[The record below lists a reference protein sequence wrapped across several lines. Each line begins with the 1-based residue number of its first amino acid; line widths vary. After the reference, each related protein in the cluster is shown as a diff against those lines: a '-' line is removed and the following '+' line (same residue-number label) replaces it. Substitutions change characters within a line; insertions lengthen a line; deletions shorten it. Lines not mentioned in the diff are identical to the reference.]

1 MVLPPYQKLAYGRFL
16 IDFSFL
22 LSRIEGQPG
31 SPEKPLSELGQLSY
45 ESYWRSKV
53 LPFILRLLDHDPD
66 EKKDG
71 ALDFVECVAT
81 IHEITA
87 ATGID
92 PHDVATTIEQLTTS
106 IQLGANGRPLLHF
119 DRAQLLKLKV
129 KYDARAATWISVDE
143 ECLRW
148 SPLIH
153 PQEMDISTEFGDSS
167 QDGHDSAN
175 NRTHTSVQSAPSSTR
190 RTRRLSSPSSSVDTA
205 HPTNIS
211 SSALQP
217 VGLGKPSSIPVISQK
232 RLSLRSNP
240 TTSTPNSPVR
250 EPNSLPPN
258 SSPSST
264 TARIATDTFHP
275 REPRTVHCVRLKP
288 PAFSTPTSSSSNAEE
303 TRTHPKSVRGCRGRK
318 TPRRTDPS
326 PCRKGSFFPNGPK
339 PPDPPSPH
347 GGFSAPNAN
356 SGPLS
361 AGTRSSRLCRL
372 RSSQSGAPATSSSDQ
387 RTEFAEQCMTVAMTT
402 VPSLSGLPYSE
413 MQDSPDNRPSVSF
426 AHRVNSSLPEPDCL
440 SPLRPAL
447 SSSPRTLTEK
457 LLSEQ
462 FCVAPG
468 TSSTS
473 PKLPPSLSPPPPT
486 LSLPDT
492 MDSNITDSLVLLSC
506 PPASPKEF
514 SAPLAPPCLSFYDT
528 NSHLSTVDNPVE
540 SEPKPIAPIARR
552 IPHRSRKSMITFN
565 RRRRRKRRF
574 KGFITST
581 ESPSLCRGQILNSFT
596 TYNRV
601 NNSLAQVSSKHSR
614 RLIQDIL
621 PTFSPSNPSG
631 SPDNYSSMHM
641 SLRTPLVDFHTRRF
655 VDPDRQ
661 FLAHANSCPSL
672 SDVSGC
678 LRGTAFSFPCA
689 YRHRRSSSLS
699 ELYTMSNRANVP
711 IVNQHSPSHSPPPL
725 LAPPVVVD
733 HLFKPIPVLVPL
745 GARVN
750 VADTCLE
757 RLHTNRDSPSP
768 PLLTTVMMDKKNS
781 EDSRD
786 VRSPCEYGVDLTC
799 PPVLFP
805 SKTEPQLVE
814 TFSDKLHT
822 TLLAKS
828 HRVSSA
834 QPFEFLDSDASSS
847 CSLDTI
853 PMHLDGLNEAEPT
866 IALAATPS
874 SCSAS
879 HPTSPMSRQSSEDTV
894 PMRLLTPS
902 PPPLLLLNDS
912 LFSDSFRF
920 TLIDLTGPTTAL
932 HNSDFHL
939 RSSRSSSEP
948 HTSLVQD
955 GHPPP
960 LPLMQHHREKSCP
973 SLLSTSSQ
981 WFGMVNRTDSLMNGK
996 LALSEPYSHMMID
1009 LDSVIAKQSHQL
1021 LDLPSQSTANATPD
1035 SFIDGI
1041 PSVDHSDQELKSA
1054 IQNSLESL
1062 LPEYA
1067 IARSPGTECAKA
1079 VTSVVTPCTEFFVPL
1094 REQPIMWNS
1103 VIVSSAVFQAEAP
1116 LDPTLQSFDHLF
1128 SPRVESPGIRISLDC
1143 NHSLRCLTQKA
1154 TPPQS
1159 LSDPLC
1165 VSVSLPV
1172 QPCVGV
1178 TSFSEPRIVFPE
1190 PQLSES
1196 NSTPADSS
1204 SSCSTVSSRLFIH
1217 PWSKSSE
1224 SASSDIGH
1232 SPTMGSVCSPPPTLV
1247 NQPLP
1252 KSLSDSTGISVEN
1265 VPIQCSADVPFHSSN
1280 YMNFTAASDNIRRS
1294 PEAVDNQFRI
1304 QFPLASDQTLVTGTL
1319 SESSDFLTLDLDQ
1332 VGATTSCSHSDPACS
1347 FELQSHSVPIRCST
1361 TTGIEF
1367 FPFSSTVPSV
1377 NPVAQSAYLSPAPYP
1392 SPGQPTST
1400 YPPHSFSPL
1409 STSKFHSPP
1418 IHPSLQSY
1426 SLDSVPVVQQP
1437 KQSCTRPIRNRRNS
1451 HHMTQLSPHP
1461 LSSSVMDVYYSPQKF
1476 SSNGSLFQLPSGRME
1491 SHCGF
1496 QTTSSA
1502 LPDYAM
1508 LMQSSVLSSMMSDD
1522 SMQPVQFTQQ
1532 ASSAGEPI
1540 GVFTTS
1546 PTLCCSSSSGM
1557 PVIQPSQLSVPSVF
1571 YGTHIGESFDS
1582 SLEQAAYNAYT
1593 MAYGVP
1599 VGHQQSVAENVS
1611 DSSRLTPFV
1620 DQTQCCSLLS
1630 PVQSNHASATS
1641 CSQFTVPSQSVLP
1654 PSPTDGVFTHIAN
1667 VMNPSYT
1674 SEKTLSQTFF
1684 LTPNFPQTPLPFN
1697 ADTTLSLL
1705 TSPLANTIVP
1715 GRADINHRGFA
1726 SPSNLT
1732 SATSTLSGFS
1742 GTGFPASTPYVSSLS
1757 ETSQIN
1763 ATLLTHS
1770 SQPVDVLH
1778 TDCIDASFRTA
1789 PVLGFACSTPMY
1801 QPLLGTP
1808 AAAVAA
1814 LAPSPQPQQ
1823 FVLCPPLL
1831 ICSSGEPYMNE
1842 FCTVPNRPNRLHSVL
1857 PTSGDCPYSKPSTSI
1872 PLYPLV
1878 PQPPLSAW
1886 SRTDFPPGQSFSR
1899 PTPPAP
1905 PPHHVMP
1912 T

>member
-1 MVLPPYQKLAYGRFL
+1 MLHFL
-16 IDFSFL
+16 LGFL

-53 LPFILRLLDHDPD
+53 LPFILRLLDRSHDD
-66 EKKDG
+66 KEDG

-92 PHDVATTIEQLTTS
+92 PHDVAATIEQMTTS

-129 KYDARAATWISVDE
+129 KYDARAATWINVDE

-148 SPLIH
+148 SPLVH

-167 QDGHDSAN
+167 QEVHDSIN
-175 NRTHTSVQSAPSSTR
+175 NPTNSSVPSAPSSTR
-190 RTRRLSSPSSSVDTA
+190 RTRKLSSPSNSADITQ
-205 HPTNIS
+205 PTDVS
-211 SSALQP
+211 GSALQP
-217 VGLGKPSSIPVISQK
+217 VGLGRRSLRSSLMSQPLDREPSSISAIGQN
-232 RLSLRSNP
+232 RFSLRSNP
-240 TTSTPNSPVR
+240 TTSTSNSPVR
-250 EPNSLPPN
+250 EPNSLPSN

-264 TARIATDTFHP
+264 TARTATDVFHL

-288 PAFSTPTSSSSNAEE
+288 PAFSTPTSSSSNTEG
-303 TRTHPKSVRGCRGRK
+303 TRTHPKSVRGWRGRK

-347 GGFSAPNAN
+347 GGFTAPSAS
-356 SGPLS
+356 SGLLS

-372 RSSQSGAPATSSSDQ
+372 RSSHSGAPTTSSSDQ
-387 RTEFAEQCMTVAMTT
+387 RTELAEPCVAACMTK
-402 VPSLSGLPYSE
+402 VPSSSGLSYSE
-413 MQDSPDNRPSVSF
+413 MQDSPDSKTAASF
-426 AHRVNSSLPEPDCL
+426 AHRVNSSLPEPECL
-440 SPLRPAL
+440 SPLRPTL

-462 FCVAPG
+462 FCVAPS

-492 MDSNITDSLVLLSC
+492 MDSNIADSLVHLSC
-506 PPASPKEF
+506 PPTSPKEF

-540 SEPKPIAPIARR
+540 PEPKQIAPIPRR
-552 IPHRSRKSMITFN
+552 ISHRSRKSMVTSN
-565 RRRRRKRRF
+565 RRRRKRRF
-574 KGFITST
+574 GVFTTST
-581 ESPSLCRGQILNSFT
+581 ESSSLCRGQVLNSFT
-596 TYNRV
+596 AYNRV
-601 NNSLAQVSSKHSR
+601 INSSAQVSSKYSR
-614 RLIQDIL
+614 RLIQDIP
-621 PTFSPSNPSG
+621 PTFSHCIPSG
-631 SPDNYSSMHM
+631 PPGNYSAMHVP
-641 SLRTPLVDFHTRRF
+641 LRAPLVDFQIGRF
-655 VDPDRQ
+655 VDPDGH
-661 FLAHANSCPSL
+661 FIAHANSCPSL

-678 LRGTAFSFPCA
+678 LRGAAFSFPGSQ
-689 YRHRRSSSLS
+689 RHRRSFSLS
-699 ELYTMSNRANVP
+699 ELYTIPNRANVP

-725 LAPPVVVD
+725 LASPVVVD
-733 HLFKPIPVLVPL
+733 RLFKPIPVLVPL
-745 GARVN
+745 GAQVN

-757 RLHTNRDSPSP
+757 RLHASRDSPSP

-781 EDSRD
+781 DDSRD
-786 VRSPCEYGVDLTC
+786 VHSPCECGVDLTC

-805 SKTEPQLVE
+805 SKTEPQSVD
-814 TFSDKLHT
+814 TFSKKIHATRLT
-822 TLLAKS
+822 KS
-828 HRVSSA
+828 HRVTSA
-834 QPFEFLDSDASSS
+834 QPFQFIDSDASSS

-866 IALAATPS
+866 VALAATPS

-879 HPTSPMSRQSSEDTV
+879 HPTSPMSRQSSEDTA

-920 TLIDLTGPTTAL
+920 TLIDLTGPTTSL
-932 HNSDFHL
+932 HNPEFHL
-939 RSSRSSSEP
+939 RSLRSSSEP

-973 SLLSTSSQ
+973 SLLSTSNQ
-981 WFGMVNRTDSLMNGK
+981 WFGMGNYTDSLMNRK

-1009 LDSVIAKQSHQL
+1009 LDSVVAKRSHQL

-1035 SFIDGI
+1035 SFIDGV
-1041 PSVDHSDQELKSA
+1041 PSVDQSEQELKSA
-1054 IQNSLESL
+1054 VQNSLEPL

-1067 IARSPGTECAKA
+1067 IVRSPGMECAKA
-1079 VTSVVTPCTEFFVPL
+1079 VTSVVTPCTEFYVPL

-1103 VIVSSAVFQAEAP
+1103 VIVSTAVFHAETP
-1116 LDPTLQSFDHLF
+1116 LDPTLQTFGHHF
-1128 SPRVESPGIRISLDC
+1128 PPRIESPGIQISLDC
-1143 NHSLRCLTQKA
+1143 SHSLHYLTHEA
-1154 TPPQS
+1154 TSPQT

-1165 VSVSLPV
+1165 VGVSLPD
-1172 QPCVGV
+1172 QPCVCV
-1178 TSFSEPRIVFPE
+1178 TSLSEPRIVFPE
-1190 PQLSES
+1190 PQFSES
-1196 NSTPADSS
+1196 NSTLADSS
-1204 SSCSTVSSRLFIH
+1204 SSSAVSSRLFIQS
-1217 PWSKSSE
+1217 WSKSSE
-1224 SASSDIGH
+1224 SAPSDIGR
-1232 SPTMGSVCSPPPTLV
+1232 SLIAGSVCSPPPTLV
-1247 NQPLP
+1247 NQSIPTSLP
-1252 KSLSDSTGISVEN
+1252 DSTGMSVAKI
-1265 VPIQCSADVPFHSSN
+1265 PIQCSTAAPFHSSN
-1280 YMNFTAASDNIRRS
+1280 YMNFTAALDSVHRS
-1294 PEAVDNQFRI
+1294 PDVVDNQFRA
-1304 QFPLASDQTLVTGTL
+1304 QFPLTSDQAVAAAPL
-1319 SESSDFLTLDLDQ
+1319 SEPSDFLTLDLEQ
-1332 VGATTSCSHSDPACS
+1332 LGVSTSCSHSEPACS
-1347 FELQSHSVPIRCST
+1347 FELQAHSVPIRCST

-1367 FPFSSTVPSV
+1367 FPFSSTVPSA

-1400 YPPHSFSPL
+1400 YLPHPFSPV

-1418 IHPSLQSY
+1418 IHPSVQPY
-1426 SLDSVPVVQQP
+1426 SLASVPVVQQP
-1437 KQSCTRPIRNRRNS
+1437 KQSYIRPVRSRRNS
-1451 HHMTQLSPHP
+1451 HQMTQLSPHP
-1461 LSSSVMDVYYSPQKF
+1461 LSSSVIDSYYSPQKF
-1476 SSNGSLFQLPSGRME
+1476 SSSGSLFQLPSGSTE

-1496 QTTSSA
+1496 QTTSST
-1502 LPDYAM
+1502 LPDYAV
-1508 LMQSSVLSSMMSDD
+1508 LMQSSMLPSMTSDE
-1522 SMQPVQFTQQ
+1522 SMQPVRFTQQ
-1532 ASSAGEPI
+1532 ASSASEPI

-1546 PTLCCSSSSGM
+1546 PTLCCSSSSGL
-1557 PVIQPSQLSVPSVF
+1557 PVIQPSQLPVPSLF
-1571 YGTHIGESFDS
+1571 YGTHLGESFDS
-1582 SLEQAAYNAYT
+1582 SLEQTAYNAYT

-1599 VGHQQSVAENVS
+1599 LGHQQSIVENVS

-1620 DQTQCCSLLS
+1620 DQTQCCSLLP
-1630 PVQSNHASATS
+1630 PVQSNHASAAS
-1641 CSQFTVPSQSVLP
+1641 CSQFTVPSQPVLP
-1654 PSPTDGVFTHIAN
+1654 PSDGVFTHIAN
-1667 VMNPSYT
+1667 VMNPAYA
-1674 SEKTLSQTFF
+1674 SEKTLNQTFF
-1684 LTPNFPQTPLPFN
+1684 LTPNFPQTSIPFN

-1705 TSPLANTIVP
+1705 TSPLTNAILPERSSIT
-1715 GRADINHRGFA
+1715 HQGFS

-1732 SATSTLSGFS
+1732 SATSTFSGFS
-1742 GTGFPASTPYVSSLS
+1742 DTGFPSSTPYVSSLP

-1763 ATLLTHS
+1763 ATLLPHS
-1770 SQPVDVLH
+1770 PQSVDVLH

-1789 PVLGFACSTPMY
+1789 PVLGFTCSTPMY

-1808 AAAVAA
+1808 TAAVAA
-1814 LAPSPQPQQ
+1814 LAPSPQQ

-1831 ICSSGEPYMNE
+1831 ICSSGEPYMSE
-1842 FCTVPNRPNRLHSVL
+1842 FCTMPNRPNRLHSVL
-1857 PTSGDCPYSKPSTSI
+1857 PPIEDCPYSKPPTSI

-1899 PTPPAP
+1899 PTPP

>member
-1 MVLPPYQKLAYGRFL
+1 
-16 IDFSFL
+16 
-22 LSRIEGQPG
+22 
-31 SPEKPLSELGQLSY
+31 
-45 ESYWRSKV
+45 
-53 LPFILRLLDHDPD
+53 
-66 EKKDG
+66 
-71 ALDFVECVAT
+71 
-81 IHEITA
+81 
-87 ATGID
+87 
-92 PHDVATTIEQLTTS
+92 
-106 IQLGANGRPLLHF
+106 
-119 DRAQLLKLKV
+119 
-129 KYDARAATWISVDE
+129 
-143 ECLRW
+143 
-148 SPLIH
+148 
-153 PQEMDISTEFGDSS
+153 
-167 QDGHDSAN
+167 
-175 NRTHTSVQSAPSSTR
+175 
-190 RTRRLSSPSSSVDTA
+190 
-205 HPTNIS
+205 
-211 SSALQP
+211 
-217 VGLGKPSSIPVISQK
+217 
-232 RLSLRSNP
+232 
-240 TTSTPNSPVR
+240 
-250 EPNSLPPN
+250 
-258 SSPSST
+258 
-264 TARIATDTFHP
+264 
-275 REPRTVHCVRLKP
+275 
-288 PAFSTPTSSSSNAEE
+288 
-303 TRTHPKSVRGCRGRK
+303 
-318 TPRRTDPS
+318 
-326 PCRKGSFFPNGPK
+326 
-339 PPDPPSPH
+339 
-347 GGFSAPNAN
+347 
-356 SGPLS
+356 
-361 AGTRSSRLCRL
+361 
-372 RSSQSGAPATSSSDQ
+372 
-387 RTEFAEQCMTVAMTT
+387 
-402 VPSLSGLPYSE
+402 
-413 MQDSPDNRPSVSF
+413 
-426 AHRVNSSLPEPDCL
+426 
-440 SPLRPAL
+440 
-447 SSSPRTLTEK
+447 
-457 LLSEQ
+457 
-462 FCVAPG
+462 
-468 TSSTS
+468 
-473 PKLPPSLSPPPPT
+473 
-486 LSLPDT
+486 

-528 NSHLSTVDNPVE
+528 NSHLSTVDNSVE

-565 RRRRRKRRF
+565 RRRRKRRF
-574 KGFITST
+574 GGFTTST
-581 ESPSLCRGQILNSFT
+581 ESSSLCRGQILTNFIAYDRVINS
-596 TYNRV
+596 
-601 NNSLAQVSSKHSR
+601 SAQVSSKHSR
-614 RLIQDIL
+614 RFIQDTP
-621 PTFSPSNPSG
+621 PTFSPGNPSG
-631 SPDNYSSMHM
+631 SPDNYSSMPV
-641 SLRTPLVDFHTRRF
+641 SLRTPLVDFHPGRPGRH
-655 VDPDRQ
+655 

-672 SDVSGC
+672 SDVTGC
-678 LRGTAFSFPCA
+678 LRAPAFSFLCV
-689 YRHRRSSSLS
+689 HRRSSSLP
-699 ELYTMSNRANVP
+699 ELSTISNRANVSF
-711 IVNQHSPSHSPPPL
+711 VNQRSPSHSPPPL

-733 HLFKPIPVLVPL
+733 HLFKPIPVLIPL

-757 RLHTNRDSPSP
+757 RLHANRDSPSP

-786 VRSPCEYGVDLTC
+786 VRSPRECGIDLTC

-814 TFSDKLHT
+814 TFSEKLHT
-822 TLLAKS
+822 TLLTKS
-828 HRVSSA
+828 HRVTSA

-866 IALAATPS
+866 VALAATPS

-920 TLIDLTGPTTAL
+920 TLIDLTGPTTGL
-932 HNSDFHL
+932 HNSEFHL
-939 RSSRSSSEP
+939 RSLRSSSEP

-973 SLLSTSSQ
+973 PLLSTSSQ
-981 WFGMVNRTDSLMNGK
+981 WFGMVNRTDSFMNGK

-1009 LDSVIAKQSHQL
+1009 LDSVVAKQSHQL

-1041 PSVDHSDQELKSA
+1041 PSVDQSDQELKSA
-1054 IQNSLESL
+1054 VQNSVESL

-1103 VIVSSAVFQAEAP
+1103 VTVFSAVFQAEAP
-1116 LDPTLQSFDHLF
+1116 LDPTLQSFNHLF
-1128 SPRVESPGIRISLDC
+1128 SPRVESPRSQISLEYT
-1143 NHSLRCLTQKA
+1143 HSLRYLTQEA
-1154 TPPQS
+1154 TPSQS

-1165 VSVSLPV
+1165 VSVNLPD
-1172 QPCVGV
+1172 QPCVCV

-1204 SSCSTVSSRLFIH
+1204 SSCSTVSSRLFIQ

-1224 SASSDIGH
+1224 STSSDVGH
-1232 SPTMGSVCSPPPTLV
+1232 SPTTGSVCSPPPTLV
-1247 NQPLP
+1247 NQSIP
-1252 KSLSDSTGISVEN
+1252 KSLPDSTRMSVEN
-1265 VPIQCSADVPFHSSN
+1265 IPVQCSATIPFHSSN
-1280 YMNFTAASDNIRRS
+1280 YMNFTTALDNIRRS
-1294 PEAVDNQFRI
+1294 PDAVDNQFRV
-1304 QFPLASDQTLVTGTL
+1304 QFPLASNQTLAADPL
-1319 SESSDFLTLDLDQ
+1319 SESSDFLALDLDQ
-1332 VGATTSCSHSDPACS
+1332 LGASTSCSHSDPACS

-1367 FPFSSTVPSV
+1367 FPFSSTVPSA

-1392 SPGQPTST
+1392 SSGQPTST
-1400 YPPHSFSPL
+1400 YPSHSFSSL
-1409 STSKFHSPP
+1409 STSKFQSPP
-1418 IHPSLQSY
+1418 IHPSVQPY

-1437 KQSCTRPIRNRRNS
+1437 KQSCIRPIRSRRNS
-1451 HHMTQLSPHP
+1451 HQMTQLSPHP

-1476 SSNGSLFQLPSGRME
+1476 SSNGSLFQLPPGNME

-1496 QTTSSA
+1496 QTTCSA

-1508 LMQSSVLSSMMSDD
+1508 LMQSSLLNSMTSEE
-1522 SMQPVQFTQQ
+1522 SLQPVQFTQQ
-1532 ASSAGEPI
+1532 ASSSSEPI

-1546 PTLCCSSSSGM
+1546 PALCCSSSSGM

-1571 YGTHIGESFDS
+1571 YGTHIGDSFDS
-1582 SLEQAAYNAYT
+1582 SLDQAAYNAYS

-1599 VGHQQSVAENVS
+1599 VGHQQSVAENVP

-1620 DQTQCCSLLS
+1620 DQTQCCSLLP
-1630 PVQSNHASATS
+1630 PVQSNHASAAS
-1641 CSQFTVPSQSVLP
+1641 CSQFTVPSQSVLS
-1654 PSPTDGVFTHIAN
+1654 PSADGVFTHIAN
-1667 VMNPSYT
+1667 VMNPSYA

-1684 LTPNFPQTPLPFN
+1684 LTPNFPQTSIPFN

-1705 TSPLANTIVP
+1705 TSPLTNTIVP
-1715 GRADINHRGFA
+1715 GRSDISNRGFA
-1726 SPSNLT
+1726 SPPNLT
-1732 SATSTLSGFS
+1732 SATSTLSGFPS
-1742 GTGFPASTPYVSSLS
+1742 TGFPAPTPYVSSLS

-1763 ATLLTHS
+1763 TTLLTHS

-1778 TDCIDASFRTA
+1778 TDCIDTSFRTA
-1789 PVLGFACSTPMY
+1789 PVLGFTCSTPMY

-1808 AAAVAA
+1808 TAAVAA

-1831 ICSSGEPYMNE
+1831 ICSSGESYMNE
-1842 FCTVPNRPNRLHSVL
+1842 FCTMPNRPNRLHSIL
-1857 PTSGDCPYSKPSTSI
+1857 PTNGDCPYSKPPTSI

-1878 PQPPLSAW
+1878 PQSPLSAW